1 MLDSENPRGVD
12 RQGMHKNQRAYRNEK
27 REYYSTTILRVV
39 EPLPKY
45 ERVAVLFAMA

>member
-27 REYYSTTILRVV
+27 GEFYSTTILV